1 MERILSFIGIA
12 QKAGKVKTGEY
23 LTMKA
28 LKEFEACLV
37 IIAEDTSEKA
47 TARIS
52 FACENLECDVRVFG
66 TKESL
71 GHYTGNR
78 EKSVICITDEGFA
91 KALIQKIDA
100 SKKA

>member
-47 TARIS
+47 TERDNSIKKP
-52 FACENLECDVRVFG
+52 FDVALNALLKVFEEVDG
-66 TKESL
+66 
-71 GHYTGNR
+71 
-78 EKSVICITDEGFA
+78 
-91 KALIQKIDA
+91 
-100 SKKA
+100 